1 MSSVRIGDMTREEFL
16 SLLKKIFDVT
26 DCEEAHDELID
37 QFEELSQ
44 HPDGSDLIF
53 YPEDPDASTPERI
66 VEIVE
71 EWRARNGLPGFK
83 DQAAR
88 LCPIPE

>member
-1 MSSVRIGDMTREEFL
+1 MGSVRIEEMTREEFL
-16 SLLKKIFDVT
+16 DLLKEIFDVKKNR
-26 DCEEAHDELID
+26 DIHDELID

-53 YPEDPDASTPERI
+53 YPENPNDSTPERI

-71 EWRARNGLPGFK
+71 EWRARKGLPGFK
-83 DQAAR
+83 S
-88 LCPIPE
+88 

>member
-1 MSSVRIGDMTREEFL
+1 MGSVRIEEMTREEFL
-16 SLLKKIFDVT
+16 DLLKGIFDVKKNR
-26 DCEEAHDELID
+26 DIHDELID

-53 YPEDPDASTPERI
+53 YPENPEDSTPERI

-71 EWRARNGLPGFK
+71 EWRARKGLPGFK
-83 DQAAR
+83 S
-88 LCPIPE
+88 